1 MGMALTSERFEL
13 GPRIGRG
20 SAGDVHTARDKLTDD
35 VVAVKLV
42 DLEEAED
49 EVEDIQREISYL
61 MQCSSPFV
69 TKYLGCWLDPGSTRL
84 AIAMEYMAGGSVAD
98 LISEAFGGPL
108 PESACA
114 VVCRDLLYAL
124 DYLHGEGKI
133 HRDVK
138 CANVLL
144 TAAGEIRLADFGVA
158 GTLTQ
163 TLGGNKRRTFTGTPF
178 WMAPEVI
185 QAHESDG
192 YNSKC
197 DIWSLGITA
206 MEAANGTPPYSDL
219 HPMRVLFFIPKNPPP
234 RLEGAS
240 FSAEFKE
247 FCASCLQKDPD
258 RRPRAAQLVNHR
270 FIADAPER
278 CDELVDRVTRRMRG
292 ETRVASTSEMNDSP
306 SNATAEDTRASTVQ
320 NHKASAP
327 SWDFG
332 DGTLKRFN
340 KPGAGPPKMTDED
353 KRRDAVDD
361 DSDEEDAD
369 YDSTVKT
376 RLDGEE
382 TKKVVGGETK
392 FVAVEPPRREE
403 PPPRV
408 TPDSNI
414 AAVAKSTPAIASV
427 LSPAASLAASGRG
440 GSVGAAAAAAA
451 VTAALAK
458 LELEASGS
466 TAAMLVGILE
476 RLSGPVADTDPDL
489 RTAAARARLLF
500 GGSEREAG
508 GHASTEPAVR
518 EPEVVPQNALADF
531 LLARW
536 QRDLKPASSYVVP
549 R

>member
-98 LISEAFGGPL
+98 LISDAFGGPL

-144 TAAGEIRLADFGVA
+144 TGAGEIRLADFGVA

-247 FCASCLQKDPD
+247 FCAACLQKDPD

-292 ETRVASTSEMNDSP
+292 ETSTSEMNDSP
-306 SNATAEDTRASTVQ
+306 SNANAEDTRATIQ

-382 TKKVVGGETK
+382 TKVVGEGTK

>member
-98 LISEAFGGPL
+98 LISDAFGGPL

-247 FCASCLQKDPD
+247 FCAACLQKDPD

-306 SNATAEDTRASTVQ
+306 SNANAEDTRASVIQ

-382 TKKVVGGETK
+382 TKVVGEGTK

>member
-1 MGMALTSERFEL
+1 MTSERFEL

-98 LISEAFGGPL
+98 LISDAFGGPL

-144 TAAGEIRLADFGVA
+144 TGAGEIRLADFGVA
-158 GTLTQ
+158 GTLPQ

-247 FCASCLQKDPD
+247 FCAACLQKDPD

-292 ETRVASTSEMNDSP
+292 ETSTSEMNDSP
-306 SNATAEDTRASTVQ
+306 SNANAEDTSTVQ
-320 NHKASAP
+320 NHKASVP

-382 TKKVVGGETK
+382 TKVVGEERK

-440 GSVGAAAAAAA
+440 GSVGAAAAAAAA

>member
-1 MGMALTSERFEL
+1 MALTSERFEL

-20 SAGDVHTARDKLTDD
+20 SAGDVHTARDKLTND

-61 MQCSSPFV
+61 VQCSSPFV

-98 LISEAFGGPL
+98 LIKDDLGGPL
-108 PESACA
+108 SESACA
-114 VVCRDLLYAL
+114 VICRDLLYAL

-144 TAAGEIRLADFGVA
+144 TAKGEIRLADFGVA

-192 YNSKC
+192 YNSAC

-219 HPMRVLFFIPKNPPP
+219 HPMRVLFFIPKNPAP
-234 RLEGAS
+234 RLEGGN
-240 FSAEFKE
+240 FSDAFKE
-247 FCASCLQKDPD
+247 FVAACLQKDPD
-258 RRPRAAQLVNHR
+258 RRPRANQLVNHR

-278 CDELVDRVTRRMRG
+278 CDELTDRVNRRMHGRVDRTTSSSVGDDSSVET
-292 ETRVASTSEMNDSP
+292 ETRHGAHD
-306 SNATAEDTRASTVQ
+306 A
-320 NHKASAP
+320 AP

-340 KPGAGPPKMTDED
+340 KRNGDTPRMTETD
-353 KRRDAVDD
+353 KRRDAAAADD
-361 DSDEEDAD
+361 DDDDDDDDEDAD
-369 YDSTVKT
+369 YDSTV
-376 RLDGEE
+376 RMRGDDDEAPPVSL
-382 TKKVVGGETK
+382 
-392 FVAVEPPRREE
+392 EPPRDE
-403 PPPRV
+403 PPPRTAPV
-408 TPDSNI
+408 QTPAAKTDSNL

-427 LSPAASLAASGRG
+427 MSPAASLAASRSG

-458 LELEASGS
+458 LEAEARGD
-466 TAAMLVGILE
+466 VGDAVE
-476 RLSGPVADTDPDL
+476 RRGEA
-489 RTAAARARLLF
+489 RRARRGARPGF
-500 GGSEREAG
+500 EDRGGAREG
-508 GHASTEPAVR
+508 AVR
-518 EPEVVPQNALADF
+518 RPRRRRRVPPTRRGRADGER
-531 LLARW
+531 ARVCGE
-536 QRDLKPASSYVVP
+536 KGFG
-549 R
+549 

>member
-1 MGMALTSERFEL
+1 MALTSERFEL

-247 FCASCLQKDPD
+247 FCAACLQKDPD

-306 SNATAEDTRASTVQ
+306 SNANAEDTRASVIQ

-382 TKKVVGGETK
+382 TKVVGEGTK

>member
-1 MGMALTSERFEL
+1 MALTSERFEL

-98 LISEAFGGPL
+98 LISDAFGGPL

-292 ETRVASTSEMNDSP
+292 ETASTSANDSP
-306 SNATAEDTRASTVQ
+306 SNANAEDTRATIQ

-382 TKKVVGGETK
+382 TKVVGEGTK

>member
-1 MGMALTSERFEL
+1 MTSERFEL

-144 TAAGEIRLADFGVA
+144 TGAGEIRLADFGVA

-247 FCASCLQKDPD
+247 FCAACLQKDPD

-292 ETRVASTSEMNDSP
+292 ETSTSEMNDSP
-306 SNATAEDTRASTVQ
+306 SNANAEDTSTVQ

-340 KPGAGPPKMTDED
+340 KPGAGPPMMTDED

-382 TKKVVGGETK
+382 TKVVGEERK

>member
-1 MGMALTSERFEL
+1 MTSERFEL

-382 TKKVVGGETK
+382 TKKVVGEERK

-414 AAVAKSTPAIASV
+414 AAVAKSTPAIAAV

>member
-1 MGMALTSERFEL
+1 MALTSERFEL

-20 SAGDVHTARDKLTDD
+20 SAGDVHTARDKLTND

-61 MQCSSPFV
+61 VQCSSPFV

-98 LISEAFGGPL
+98 LIRDDLGGPL
-108 PESACA
+108 SESACA
-114 VVCRDLLYAL
+114 VICRDLLYAL

-144 TAAGEIRLADFGVA
+144 TATGEIRLADFGVA

-234 RLEGAS
+234 RLEGGN
-240 FSAEFKE
+240 FSDAFKE
-247 FCASCLQKDPD
+247 FVAACLQKDPD
-258 RRPRAAQLVNHR
+258 RRPRANQLVNHR
-270 FIADAPER
+270 FIAHAPER
-278 CDELVDRVTRRMRG
+278 CDELTDRVNKRMHGGVDRTTSSSVGGDDVGVETT
-292 ETRVASTSEMNDSP
+292 ETRHEA
-306 SNATAEDTRASTVQ
+306 
-320 NHKASAP
+320 AP

-340 KPGAGPPKMTDED
+340 KPNTPRMTEAD
-353 KRRDAVDD
+353 KRRDVAAADD
-361 DSDEEDAD
+361 DDDDEDAD
-369 YDSTVKT
+369 YDSTV
-376 RLDGEE
+376 RMRGDDDEAPPVSL
-382 TKKVVGGETK
+382 
-392 FVAVEPPRREE
+392 EPPRDE
-403 PPPRV
+403 PPPR
-408 TPDSNI
+408 TAPARLPAAKTDSNL

-427 LSPAASLAASGRG
+427 MSPAASLAASRSG

-458 LELEASGS
+458 LESEAPGATS
-466 TAAMLVGILE
+466 AMLSSVVE
-476 RLSGPVADTDPDL
+476 RLAAPAAERDPGL
-489 RTAAARARLLF
+489 RTAAARARVLF
-500 GGSEREAG
+500 GGRDGDDESHRRA
-508 GHASTEPAVR
+508 AVEPTVR
-518 EPEVVPQNALADF
+518 EPEFVEKNALADF

-536 QRDLKPASSYVVP
+536 QRDLRDAASYTP